1 MKKMIILLI
10 CFYGVYANAQPYM
23 IDQVVAIVGG
33 KPIKQSDVENQY
45 LTYRLNGGPV
55 RGDMECLMFEELLTQ
70 KLLINQAEV
79 DSLVVEPGEVEMVL
93 ERNFDYWLQR
103 GISQEALEEY
113 YNKSIYEI
121 KADLRIE
128 LFDQKLAEKMQYNIT
143 ENVKI
148 TPSEVRSFYNRLH
161 RDSIPLIQGQSE
173 VAQIVMYPPYSEEA
187 ISEVRQELLDLRR
200 RIISGDRFDA
210 LARLYSE
217 EPGAAISGGDL
228 GFQSK
233 GALDPEFARAAWALK
248 NKGDVSRIVVSKFG
262 YHIIQLQDKRGDQV
276 HVRHI
281 IKTPKPNPE
290 AIATATSR
298 LDSLVQRIRKEE
310 LSWNAAAFRYSE
322 DEKTR
327 FNGGLMI
334 NPNEDSPLFQSTL
347 FEMTQF
353 EKADFDV
360 IQNLKIGEISEPYQS
375 RDEKNRIVYKI
386 VKLKERSDPHRANLK
401 DDYSFLQNLAL
412 NEKMQKIIQEWVD
425 EKIEYSYIYI
435 DDSFKRCGL
444 SYNWFKQ

>member
-1 MKKMIILLI
+1 MKKLIILLI
-10 CFYGVYANAQPYM
+10 CFYGIYANAQPYM

-55 RGDMECLMFEELLTQ
+55 RGDMKCLMFEELLTQ